1 MSRILLLGK
10 DGQLGQELQND
21 LLHLGEFIAVGRD
34 TVDLAAPEQIR
45 HAIRDFEPHVI
56 VNAAAYTAVDKA
68 ESEPERA
75 NAINGIAP
83 TVMAE
88 EAQRLKATLIHIST
102 DYVFDGAKNTPY
114 LETDVPNPVGIYG
127 QTKLHGEQGVQ
138 EACDRHFILRTAWV
152 YGVGGRGNFVKTM
165 LRFGAER
172 QELRVVMDQVGTPT
186 WTGDLSQAIAQLT
199 TKVLADAIA
208 ADSLSGVYHYTNSGA
223 ISWYDFAEAIFDEAA
238 AIGFPLAVERVIPI
252 TTAEYPTAAARPAYS
267 VLSTR
272 KIQSVLGEPPPYWR
286 KGLRQMLKSLYAKT
300 LQPVL

>member
-10 DGQLGQELQND
+10 DGQLGHELYND
-21 LLHLGEFIAVGRD
+21 LSGLGELMAAGRD

-45 HAIRDFEPHVI
+45 HAIRNFKPHVI
-56 VNAAAYTAVDKA
+56 VNSAAYTAVDKA
-68 ESEPERA
+68 ESEPDRA

-88 EAQRLKATLIHIST
+88 EAQRLKATLIHVST

-114 LETDVPNPVGIYG
+114 LETDHPNPMGVYG
-127 QTKLHGEQGVQ
+127 QTKLKGEQGVQ
-138 EACDRHFILRTAWV
+138 ASCDRHFILRTAWV
-152 YGVGGRGNFVKTM
+152 YGVGGKGNFVKTM
-165 LRFGAER
+165 LRIGAER
-172 QELRVVMDQVGTPT
+172 QELRVVVDQVGTPT

-199 TKVLADAIA
+199 RKVLRDPIA
-208 ADSLSGVYHYTNSGA
+208 VDSLSGVYHYTNSGA

-238 AIGFPLAVERVIPI
+238 AIGFPRAVERIVPI

-272 KIQSVLGEPPPYWR
+272 KIQSVLGDLPPYWR

-300 LQPVL
+300 LQPVV